1 MQRRPVNN
9 RGYTKDAKIRRDRA
23 VLRTT
28 CCLAGG
34 KSLSSIEMDLSSH
47 EQILT
52 ELLAPGPH
60 RERAWKQFLES
71 YSRLFL
77 KVIWELERDKDEV
90 MEQYLHVC
98 SKFAEN
104 SFAVLRAFKRDYG
117 ANPPK
122 FTTWLR
128 AVTRNMIVDRHRS
141 IHGRKRFP
149 KALLQLSPYARKVFD
164 LYYWQG
170 YSLHDIDHF
179 LEAHRNGSS
188 ESVADLMEEIR
199 KALLREPPSPE
210 VQREPTVLRYNDEL
224 GGVFGGEED
233 IPAERLELW
242 LSTLEPRSRL
252 ILRLRFWENM
262 PASEIARILRIVP
275 EKHVYKII
283 DDSLKQLRLSAE
295 HEESS

>member
-1 MQRRPVNN
+1 MGTVASQGGSV
-9 RGYTKDAKIRRDRA
+9 Y
-23 VLRTT
+23 LRF
-28 CCLAGG
+28 
-34 KSLSSIEMDLSSH
+34 EMDSSSH
-47 EQILT
+47 EHILT
-52 ELLAPGPH
+52 ELLAPGSH
-60 RERAWKQFLES
+60 RELAWKQFLES

-104 SFAVLRAFKRDYG
+104 NFAVLRAFKRDYG

-128 AVTRNMIVDRHRS
+128 AVTQNMIIDRHRS
-141 IHGRKRFP
+141 LHGRKRFP
-149 KALLQLSPYARKVFD
+149 KALLQLSPHARKVFD

-170 YSLHDIDHF
+170 YSLHDVDHF

-199 KALLREPPSPE
+199 KVLLREPPSPD
-210 VQREPTVLRYNDEL
+210 VQKEPTVLRYNDEL
-224 GGVFGGEED
+224 GGAFGEEED
-233 IPAERLELW
+233 VPAERLEQW
-242 LSTLEPRSRL
+242 LSALEPRSRL

-275 EKHVYKII
+275 EKQIYNII
-283 DDSLKQLRLSAE
+283 DNSLKKLRSSAE
-295 HEESS
+295 HERSS

>member
-1 MQRRPVNN
+1 MGTVASQ
-9 RGYTKDAKIRRDRA
+9 GGSLY
-23 VLRTT
+23 LRF
-28 CCLAGG
+28 
-34 KSLSSIEMDLSSH
+34 EMDLSSH

-60 RERAWKQFLES
+60 REHAWKQFLES

-77 KVIWELERDKDEV
+77 KVIWELERDKEEV

-98 SKFAEN
+98 SKFAEDN
-104 SFAVLRAFKRDYG
+104 FAVLSAFKRDYG
-117 ANPPK
+117 INPPK

-141 IHGRKRFP
+141 LHGRKRFP
-149 KALLQLSPYARKVFD
+149 KALLQLSPHARNVFD

-210 VQREPTVLRYNDEL
+210 VQKEPTVLRYNDEL
-224 GGVFGGEED
+224 GGASDDERDV
-233 IPAERLELW
+233 PADRLEQW
-242 LSTLEPRSRL
+242 LSELEPRSRL

-275 EKHVYKII
+275 EKQIYKII
-283 DDSLKQLRLSAE
+283 DDSLKKLRSLAE
-295 HEESS
+295 HEGSS